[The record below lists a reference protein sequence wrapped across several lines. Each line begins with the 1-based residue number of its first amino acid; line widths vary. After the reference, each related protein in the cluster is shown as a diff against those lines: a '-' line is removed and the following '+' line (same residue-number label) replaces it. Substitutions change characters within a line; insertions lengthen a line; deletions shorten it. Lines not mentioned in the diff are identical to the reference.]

1 MEKTLNETKEELIRK
16 TETYKHTIEDQ
27 INELKGD
34 AAKIGRVALIAGGVI
49 LLTYLLVKGK
59 KKDKTD
65 KFIDLDGRKY
75 AIAPVKKN
83 EPFIVKSIRKY
94 LIIFLASLAKQKLA
108 LYLERLKNNTT
119 NVEANSRKAPELQ
132 ERWQ

>member
-59 KKDKTD
+59 KNDKTD

-75 AIAPVKKN
+75 ALAPVKKN